1 MSMIP
6 DLIRS
11 NRDQIIERWI
21 REARQCASAR
31 GLTKGE
37 FENIIP
43 RFVSALADAGDDLG
57 KFNNKRRKLVE
68 KHLSSRLQQGFDLA
82 EIIEEFAILGRVIA
96 GIWEERGDNR
106 RPDVMELER
115 FYRELNTAS
124 TAAAELFRQHM
135 VEDEQ
140 TDKRYT

>member
-106 RPDVMELER
+106 RPDVMER
-115 FYRELNTAS
+115 KSTRLNSSHIPLSRMPSSA
-124 TAAAELFRQHM
+124 
-135 VEDEQ
+135 
-140 TDKRYT
+140 